1 MAPVKM
7 PCPDTTC
14 GYTTVEMEVTDG
26 MKLMESSGPYS
37 GQPAGEVREGDAP
50 AVGDEGRLRDGGGVQ
65 LLRAQLEG
73 I

>member
-14 GYTTVEMEVTDG
+14 GYTTVEMEVADG
-26 MKLMESSGPYS
+26 MKLMEMHERVAHRAP
-37 GQPAGEVREGDAP
+37 VREGDAP